1 MNQPLTQIRPAKGWK
16 PLDIRQLWLYRE
28 LLYTLGCR
36 DITLRYRQT
45 ALGVFWVV
53 AQPLMAAGIFTFVFG
68 RVAKLPSD
76 GTPYFLF
83 AYAGLLGWNAF
94 SNTLTKVSA
103 SLVGNSHLISKI
115 FFPRLILPLS
125 TLYSTLVD
133 FAVALAM
140 MLVLMGVYHVPFTAR
155 LLLLPVWLALLLAGA
170 AGVGLY
176 VSALMVRYRD
186 VQYILPVAV
195 QMLLYASPVAYG
207 ISAVP
212 HRLLLFY
219 HLNPISGILE
229 GFRWSML
236 NVGALPSGALLYSA
250 VISLG
255 SLTLGASSFKRME
268 RIFSDVI

>member
-1 MNQPLTQIRPAKGWK
+1 MNEPLIRIRPAKGWK
-16 PLDIRQLWLYRE
+16 PLDIRQLWKFRE
-28 LLYTLGCR
+28 LLFTLGSR

-68 RVAKLPSD
+68 RVARLPSD

-94 SNTLTKVSA
+94 SSTLTKVSA
-103 SLVGNSHLISKI
+103 SLVGNSNLISKI
-115 FFPRLILPLS
+115 YFPRLILPLS
-125 TLYSTLVD
+125 TLYSMMVD
-133 FAVALAM
+133 FVVSLAM
-140 MLVLMGVYHVPFTAR
+140 MLVLMALYHVPFGPR
-155 LLLLPVWLALLLAGA
+155 LLLLPGWLLLMEMGA
-170 AGVGLY
+170 VGVGLY

-207 ISAVP
+207 VSAVP
-212 HRLLLFY
+212 GRLLAFY
-219 HLNPISGILE
+219 HLNPVSAVLE
-229 GFRWSML
+229 GFRWSLL
-236 NVGALPSGALLYSA
+236 NVGTLSAGPLIYSVAVSAACLAAGAYA
-250 VISLG
+250 
-255 SLTLGASSFKRME
+255 FKRME

>member
-1 MNQPLTQIRPAKGWK
+1 MNQPLTCIRPARGWK

-28 LLYTLGCR
+28 LLYTLGSR

-45 ALGVFWVV
+45 LLGVFWVV

-68 RVAKLPSD
+68 RVANLPSD

-94 SNTLTKVSA
+94 SNSLTKVSA

-125 TLYSTLVD
+125 TLYSTMID
-133 FAVALAM
+133 FAVALGM
-140 MLVLMGVYHVPFTAR
+140 MLVLMALYHVPFGPR
-155 LLLLPVWLALLLAGA
+155 LVLLPVWLLLLEAGA
-170 AGVGLY
+170 LGVGLY
-176 VSALMVRYRD
+176 ISAFMVKYRD

-212 HRLLLFY
+212 QRLLPFY
-219 HLNPISGILE
+219 HLNPISGLLE
-229 GFRWSML
+229 GFRWSL
-236 NVGALPSGALLYSA
+236 LGVGSLPTEALTYSALVSVACLVVGAF
-250 VISLG
+250 
-255 SLTLGASSFKRME
+255 SFKRME
-268 RIFSDVI
+268 RLFSDVI